1 MHVISKVSK
10 RGKMVSCVIQDKYDM
25 FRDVGPAASYLF
37 SPHAIL
43 GIPVPFSLLGFPW
56 KDVRNGELRLQSL
69 VIMLLSS
76 FVAFPLVPI

>member
-1 MHVISKVSK
+1 MHVISKVRK

-43 GIPVPFSLLGFPW
+43 GIPVFPSW
-56 KDVRNGELRLQSL
+56 ASPGKMSEMVSYGCNHL
-69 VIMLLSS
+69 
-76 FVAFPLVPI
+76 

>member
-43 GIPVPFSLLGFPW
+43 GIPVFPSW
-56 KDVRNGELRLQSL
+56 GNGELRLQSL